1 MRIRA
6 VADTLNVDLCVIG
19 AGSGGLS
26 VAAGAVQMGARVAL
40 IERHKMGGD
49 CLNYGCV
56 PSKSLLAAAHA
67 AAIQRAPGAFGV
79 EAHEPRV
86 DWAKVHD
93 HVHGVIAAI
102 APADSVE
109 RFTGLGVKVLLGAA
123 RFAGPREVIAKAD
136 SGETRIR
143 AKWIVIATGSRAAV
157 PAVPGLDSVPYLTN
171 ETIFERRARPEHL
184 VVIGGGPI
192 GLEMAQA
199 HRRLGARVTVLE
211 LAAIMPKDDPELV
224 DIVRKRLVAEG
235 VVLFEQTKVLR
246 VEKRANGAAT
256 AVAVEI
262 ERDGKRE
269 FVEGSDLLVAAG
281 RAATVDGLDLDK
293 AGIAYTERGITV
305 DAHLRSTNK
314 RVFAIGDAAGGFQFT
329 HVAGWHAGIV
339 IRQMLFRL
347 FWTRADTSAVPWV
360 TFTDP
365 ELAHVGLS
373 EAEAKKR
380 HGDVRVLRWSFHEN
394 DRAQAERATE
404 GFIKVIASRKG
415 RILGADIVGKC
426 AGELIHPWVLAAANR
441 MKVSQLASYIAPY
454 PTLGEVGKRAAG
466 SYFAPALF
474 SDRTR
479 RVVRFLLR
487 FA

>member
-1 MRIRA
+1 M
-6 VADTLNVDLCVIG
+6 ADSLEVDLCVIG

-40 IERHKMGGD
+40 VEKHKMGGD

-67 AAIQRAPGAFGV
+67 AEAQRAPGAFGV
-79 EAHEPRV
+79 AEHEPAV
-86 DWAKVHD
+86 DWAKVHE
-93 HVHGVIAAI
+93 HVHAVIAAI
-102 APADSVE
+102 APTDSVE
-109 RFTGLGVKVLLGAA
+109 RFTSLGVKVILGAA
-123 RFAGPREVIAKAD
+123 RFAGPREVIAATPA
-136 SGETRIR
+136 GETRIR

-157 PAVPGLDSVPYLTN
+157 PPVPGLDAVPYFTN
-171 ETIFERRARPEHL
+171 ETIFERKTKPEHL
-184 VVIGGGPI
+184 VVVGGGPI

-211 LAAIMPKDDPELV
+211 LANIMPKDDPELV
-224 DIVRKRLVAEG
+224 AIVRKRLVAEG
-235 VVLFEQTKVLR
+235 VALFEQTKVLR
-246 VEKRANGAAT
+246 VEKRASGAAT

-262 ERDGKRE
+262 ERGGARS

-281 RAATVDGLDLDK
+281 RTANVDGLDLDK
-293 AGIAYTERGITV
+293 AGIAHTKRGITV

-314 RVFAIGDAAGGFQFT
+314 RVFAIGDAAGGYQFT

-347 FWTRADTSAVPWV
+347 FWTKADTRAIPWV

-373 EAEAKKR
+373 EAEARKA
-380 HGDVRVLRWSFHEN
+380 HGDVRALRWSFHEN

-404 GFIKVIASRKG
+404 GFIKVICTRKG
-415 RILGADIVGKC
+415 RILGADIVGKS
-426 AGELIHPWVLAAANR
+426 AGELIHPWVLAVANG
-441 MKVSQLASYIAPY
+441 MKVSQLASYVAPY

-466 SYFAPALF
+466 SYYTPTLF
-474 SDRTR
+474 SDRTK

>member
-1 MRIRA
+1 MGIRA
-6 VADTLNVDLCVIG
+6 VADTVDVDLCVIG

-40 IERHKMGGD
+40 IEKHKMGGD
-49 CLNYGCV
+49 CLNYGCI

-67 AAIQRAPGAFGV
+67 AATQRAPGDFGV
-79 EAHEPRV
+79 GAHEPGV
-86 DWAKVHD
+86 DWAKVHE

-102 APADSVE
+102 APTDSVE
-109 RFTGLGVKVLLGAA
+109 RFTGLGVKVFLGAG
-123 RFAGPREVIAKAD
+123 RFAGPREVIAKTD
-136 SGETRIR
+136 TGETRIR

-157 PAVPGLDSVPYLTN
+157 PPVPGLDSVPYLTN
-171 ETIFERRARPEHL
+171 ETIFERKTRPAHL

-224 DIVRKRLVAEG
+224 AVVRKRLAEEG
-235 VVLFEQTKVLR
+235 IALLEQTKVLR
-246 VEKRANGAAT
+246 VEKRGSGI
-256 AVAVEI
+256 AVEI
-262 ERDGKRE
+262 ERGGKRE
-269 FVEGSDLLVAAG
+269 IVEGSDLLVAAG
-281 RAATVDGLDLDK
+281 RAANVDGLDLEK
-293 AGIAYTERGITV
+293 GGVAYTKRGISV

-347 FWTRADTSAVPWV
+347 FWTRADTGAVPWV

-380 HGDVRVLRWSFHEN
+380 HGEVRVLRWSFHEN

-415 RILGADIVGKC
+415 RILGADIVGKS
-426 AGELIHPWVLAAANR
+426 AGELIHPWVLAVANR

-466 SYFAPALF
+466 SYFTPALF
-474 SDRTR
+474 SERTR

>member
-1 MRIRA
+1 M
-6 VADTLNVDLCVIG
+6 ADTLDVDICVIG

-40 IERHKMGGD
+40 VEKHKMGGD

-67 AAIQRAPGAFGV
+67 AEAQRAPGAFGV
-79 EAHEPRV
+79 APHAPEI
-86 DWAKVHD
+86 DWAKVHE

-102 APADSVE
+102 APTDSVE
-109 RFTGLGVKVLLGAA
+109 RFAGLGVKVILGAA
-123 RFAGPREVIAKAD
+123 RFAGPREVIAATPA
-136 SGETRIR
+136 GETRIR
-143 AKWIVIATGSRAAV
+143 AKWIVVATGSRAAV
-157 PAVPGLDSVPYLTN
+157 PPVPGLDAVPYFTN
-171 ETIFERRARPEHL
+171 ETIFARKTAPAHL
-184 VVIGGGPI
+184 VIVGGGPI

-199 HRRLGARVTVLE
+199 HRRLGARVSVLE

-235 VVLFEQTKVLR
+235 VALYEQTKVLR
-246 VEKRANGAAT
+246 VEKRGGGV
-256 AVAVEI
+256 AVAI
-262 ERDGKRE
+262 ERAGARE

-281 RAATVDGLDLDK
+281 RAANVDGLDLEK
-293 AGIAYTERGITV
+293 AGIAYTRRGITV
-305 DAHLRSTNK
+305 DAHLRSTNR
-314 RVFAIGDAAGGFQFT
+314 RVFAIGDAAGGYQFT

-347 FWTRADTSAVPWV
+347 FWTKADTRAVPWV

-373 EAEAKKR
+373 EAEAKQR
-380 HGDVRVLRWSFHEN
+380 HGDVRVLRWSFREN

-415 RILGADIVGKC
+415 RILGADIVGKS
-426 AGELIHPWVLAAANR
+426 AGELIHPWVLAVANR
-441 MKVSQLASYIAPY
+441 MKVSQLAGYIAPY

-466 SYFAPALF
+466 SYYTPALF
-474 SDRTR
+474 SERTR
-479 RVVRFLLR
+479 RIVRFLLR